1 MRPTILI
8 ADDQIEQLETLQLY
22 LEDEYDILQATDAES
37 ALQIAQMEKPELVL
51 TDWEFGVGRTTGI
64 EFIKMLKQ
72 DSETSQI
79 PAIMVTSRTSSA
91 DLKLAFETGAT
102 DYVRKP
108 VTEDNQMELL
118 ARVKSAIALH
128 KALQEL
134 ANEKKK
140 SDELL
145 YKILPKRIVEYQKEK
160 GNMPPMQYFS
170 RVSIL
175 FTDFQGFTQVAAKM
189 SPAILLR
196 ELNDCFSAFDEII
209 DRYNLEKIKT
219 IGDAYMAAGGIP
231 NANKSN
237 PIDTVLAAL
246 EMQRFMQRRRG
257 EKIAKGGDYWQ
268 CRLGINTGQVTAGVI
283 GDKRFAYDVWGDTVN
298 VASRMESNG
307 EVGKVNIAAPTY
319 ELVKDLFVCEQRT
332 TIQVKGKGEMTA
344 YFVHQIKP
352 ELSLNGE
359 GILPNEAFD
368 EMRKK

>member
-1 MRPTILI
+1 MRSTILI
-8 ADDQIEQLETLQLY
+8 ADDEIELLENLQLY
-22 LEDEYDILQATDAES
+22 LENEYNILQATDAES
-37 ALQIAQMEKPELVL
+37 ALQITQYEKPDLVL

-64 EFIKMLKQ
+64 EFIKMIRQ
-72 DSETSQI
+72 DTEICKT
-79 PAIMVTSRTSSA
+79 PVIMVTSRTSSS

-128 KALQEL
+128 TALQEL
-134 ANEKKK
+134 ELEKKK

-145 YKILPKRIVEYQKEK
+145 YKILPKRIVEYQKER

-170 RVSIL
+170 QVSIL
-175 FTDFQGFTQVAAKM
+175 FTDFQGFTQIASKM
-189 SPAILLR
+189 SPAILLK
-196 ELNDCFSAFDEII
+196 ELNDCFSAFDDII
-209 DRYNLEKIKT
+209 DRHNLEKIKT

-231 NANKSN
+231 NANKTN
-237 PIDTVLAAL
+237 PTDAVLAAL
-246 EMQRFMQRRRG
+246 EIQRFMEKRRA
-257 EKIAKGGDYWQ
+257 EKTAKGGNYWR

-307 EVGKVNIAAPTY
+307 EVGKVNISAQTY
-319 ELVKDLFVCEQRT
+319 ALVKDLFVCEQRAA
-332 TIQVKGKGEMTA
+332 IQVKGKGEMTA

-352 ELSLNGE
+352 ELSVKGE
-359 GILPNEAFD
+359 GIVPNEAF
-368 EMRKK
+368 ELVRKK